1 MQKPLNLRQIEAF
14 KAVIERG
21 SVNHAADALGIS
33 QPAVSKLLLKL
44 QQDTGLELFERVKG
58 RLVPTRHGML
68 LYEEV
73 DRTFVSLRQL
83 EDAVLSI
90 RRDEQRRLNIGVM
103 PALSG
108 SFIRRVTMDFLAAHP
123 DVHVSIQT
131 RSSQFLAEWLL
142 ARQIDVALVG
152 NRVDNPYIDREPMVA
167 SPLYCAMPVDHPL
180 ARKRVLRATDLD
192 GVPFISFAPGSQTDE
207 LVRSLFARSG
217 SRLNIVL
224 DAVSAPTVC
233 EFVAAGLGVSLVHPL
248 FVESLRDR
256 IALRRFDPEFV
267 FSFQLCH
274 VRAARNAG
282 LAGAFIQHALSVA
295 AEVSRELLQGV

>member
-1 MQKPLNLRQIEAF
+1 
-14 KAVIERG
+14 
-21 SVNHAADALGIS
+21 
-33 QPAVSKLLLKL
+33 
-44 QQDTGLELFERVKG
+44 
-58 RLVPTRHGML
+58 
-68 LYEEV
+68 
-73 DRTFVSLRQL
+73 
-83 EDAVLSI
+83 
-90 RRDEQRRLNIGVM
+90 DEQRQLNVGVM

-108 SFIRRVTMDFLAAHP
+108 SFIRRVTMAFIGKHP

-131 RSSQFLAEWLL
+131 RSSQYLADWLL
-142 ARQIDVALVG
+142 AKQIDVALVG
-152 NRVDNPYIDREPMVA
+152 NIVENPYSVRESMMSYTLFCTLPNA
-167 SPLYCAMPVDHPL
+167 HALTL
-180 ARKRVLRATDLD
+180 KRVIRVADLD
-192 GVPFISFAPGSQTDE
+192 GEPFVSFAPGSQSDE
-207 LVRSLFARSG
+207 LAKIPFAAAGAR
-217 SRLNIVL
+217 RNVVL